1 MMYNDEHADGK
12 ADSYRGHSKGAVVF
26 DNETGFWLIHSVPK
40 FPHPDSYI
48 YPESG
53 HNNGQSFLC
62 ITLSTKSLALLGNF
76 KNFFLHEFQ

>member
-40 FPHPDSYI
+40 FPHPDSLRNLVTI
-48 YPESG
+48 MD
-53 HNNGQSFLC
+53 SFFCASRFPLNRW
-62 ITLSTKSLALLGNF
+62 LF
-76 KNFFLHEFQ
+76 